1 MCRPHVDRV
10 CDDRTGRHD
19 QRHGRDDSVTGPH
32 HPHHEHHRREH
43 ATRVLGRDHDHPH
56 PDEPEACEPDE
67 RERPPDE
74 QQRPRHETDERTHHR
89 DDTERIVVAEHREQ
103 RRTDRREG
111 HDHVHRRAAVPS
123 DPVTHADTLRRWC
136 AVGHGTTVRSRPDH
150 DPAGCSADR
159 RSGPVRGE
167 RSRAHDRRMLTSLGH
182 LTVRRRRWV
191 LTLTVVF
198 VVVAGAL
205 GSGAFGVLQDGG
217 FDDPSSDSVRAQD
230 LLDDAGVAG
239 EPEVVL
245 VARSA
250 DGDADSELAVGAAA
264 DLVTSLRAVDG
275 IEAVTS
281 YWELGSPPPLRS
293 TDGSAALVLV
303 DVTADET
310 RAEAALGELRS
321 IVGDLD
327 GLTVEVGG
335 RDAIFDDIGTTIESD
350 LGRAEL
356 IAIPITLLL
365 LIVVFGGLVAA
376 SLPLLV
382 GVLAVMGTFLSLFV
396 IGSVTDVSIYA
407 INLTTALGLGLAI
420 DYSLFVV
427 SRYREELRA
436 GRSVE
441 DAVVRTVETAGRTV
455 LVSALT
461 VAVSLSAL
469 LLFPQYFL
477 RSFAY
482 AGVAVVLLAMAAT
495 LITLPSLL
503 AVIGHRIDRLRILP
517 TRPERTVEEGF
528 WYRNTLRIMRRPLP
542 VAIGVTVILLVLG
555 APFLR
560 VEFGSPD
567 DRVLADSAGS
577 RVASETLRSEFE
589 GNAASA
595 FPVVLP
601 GATDPADVDEV
612 IAGIARLD
620 GVARVEA
627 SALGSTGAWLSVVPT
642 VEPLSGA
649 GERLVQQIRGL
660 DTPTEVVVGGEAASL
675 IDTRSSIADRLPLA
689 IGFIVLATFVLL
701 FLLSGSV
708 LVPVKA
714 LVLNALSLT
723 ATFGAMVWIFQ
734 DGNLSG
740 LLDITATGALDTSM
754 PILMFCIA
762 FGLSMDYEVFLL
774 SRIKEEHDRGEPNER
789 AVALGLERTGRIVT
803 AAAMLLSVT
812 FFAFGTSGV
821 SFIKMF
827 GIGLAIAVL
836 MDAFVVRG
844 TLVPAFMKL
853 AGDANWWAPA
863 PLRRFHDRFGLHE
876 SEPAA
881 PTPGRP
887 VADDRPLVG
896 TGV

>member
-1 MCRPHVDRV
+1 MW
-10 CDDRTGRHD
+10 
-19 QRHGRDDSVTGPH
+19 
-32 HPHHEHHRREH
+32 
-43 ATRVLGRDHDHPH
+43 
-56 PDEPEACEPDE
+56 
-67 RERPPDE
+67 
-74 QQRPRHETDERTHHR
+74 
-89 DDTERIVVAEHREQ
+89 RIDA
-103 RRTDRREG
+103 
-111 HDHVHRRAAVPS
+111 P
-123 DPVTHADTLRRWC
+123 
-136 AVGHGTTVRSRPDH
+136 
-150 DPAGCSADR
+150 
-159 RSGPVRGE
+159 
-167 RSRAHDRRMLTSLGH
+167 AHDRCMLTKLGH

-191 LTLTVVF
+191 LSLTVLF
-198 VVVAGAL
+198 VVLAGAV
-205 GSGAFGVLQDGG
+205 GGGAFGVLQDGG
-217 FDDPSSDSVRAQD
+217 FDDPASESVRAQE
-230 LLDDAGVAG
+230 LLDEAGVAG

-245 VARSA
+245 VVRAD
-250 DGDADSELAVGAAA
+250 DGDVESGASAAA
-264 DLVTSLRAVDG
+264 AAGLVAALRSVEG
-275 IEAVTS
+275 VEAVTS

-293 TDGSAALVLV
+293 ADSGAALVLV
-303 DVTADET
+303 DTSADEVAAEEALGGI
-310 RAEAALGELRS
+310 RSVVADAEA
-321 IVGDLD
+321 
-327 GLTVEVGG
+327 LTVEVGG
-335 RDAIFDDIGTTIESD
+335 RDAIFDDIGSTIESD

-365 LIVVFGGLVAA
+365 LVVVFGGLVAA

-382 GVLAVMGTFLSLFV
+382 GILAVMGTFLSLFL

-469 LLFPQYFL
+469 LVFPQYFL

-482 AGVAVVLLAMAAT
+482 AGVAVVVLAMAAT

-517 TRPERTVEEGF
+517 ARPERPVEQGF
-528 WYRNTLRIMRRPLP
+528 WYRNTVRIMRRPVP
-542 VAIGVTVILLVLG
+542 VAIGVTAILLLLG

-567 DRVLADSAGS
+567 DRVLTTSAES
-577 RVASETLRSEFE
+577 RVASESLRSEFE

-601 GATDPADVDEV
+601 ATTDQAV
-612 IAGIARLD
+612 IDRVATAVASLE
-620 GVARVEA
+620 GVARVEPA
-627 SALGSTGAWLSVVPT
+627 TLSDGAAWLSVVPS
-642 VEPLSGA
+642 VEPMSSE
-649 GERLVQQIRGL
+649 GERLVQQIRDL
-660 DTPTEVVVGGEAASL
+660 DAPTELVVGGETASL
-675 IDTRSSIADRLPLA
+675 MDTRSSIADRLPLA

-714 LVLNALSLT
+714 LVLNTLSLT

-740 LLDITATGALDTSM
+740 LLDFTATGAIDTSM

-774 SRIKEEHDRGEPNER
+774 SRIKEEHDRGESNDR

-812 FFAFGTSGV
+812 FFAFGTSDV

-863 PLRRFHDRFGLHE
+863 PLRRFHDRFGLRE
-876 SEPAA
+876 SEAVPPA
-881 PTPGRP
+881 PP
-887 VADDRPLVG
+887 ADPDVPLEDRPLVSSG
-896 TGV
+896 ISGV